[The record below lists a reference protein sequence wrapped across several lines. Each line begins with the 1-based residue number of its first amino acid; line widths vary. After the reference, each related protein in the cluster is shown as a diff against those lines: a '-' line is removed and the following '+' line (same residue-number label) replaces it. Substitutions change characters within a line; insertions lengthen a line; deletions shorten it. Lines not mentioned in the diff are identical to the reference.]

1 MLRSMTLEM
10 AKSSSPASQTV
21 VIKNY
26 VNGEWVASESTRT
39 LDVVNPATTEVLAR
53 VPLSTKTEVD
63 AAVRCATEA
72 FEDWK
77 ETPPLTR
84 ARYMFTLKGLIEEH
98 FEEISRILTQ
108 EHGKNLD
115 EARGEVRRAIECVEH
130 AAGIPTLMMGYSLE
144 TIAPGLDEECIL
156 QPLGVFCC
164 LTPSNFPAMIPFWFF
179 PYAVACGNTYV
190 VKPSSEVPL
199 SMNKMFEF
207 IDEAGFPPGVVNLVN
222 GSREVSDALL
232 ESKDVRGVSF
242 IGSTSVA
249 KYVYTKATST
259 GKRASCGGGAK
270 NFLIIMPDAPL
281 DRIMPTIM
289 NSVYGCA
296 GQRCLAGANV
306 VAVGDDAF
314 YEDLKKKLI
323 DSAKD
328 IKTGYGLDESVQMGP
343 LRSKQAKENVVSYI
357 ETGVKEGAKLIL
369 DGRGIKVQGYEHG
382 YFIGPTIFD
391 KVDTKMRIGREEI
404 FGPVMS
410 IMRAK
415 DFDDAIRM
423 IHENPYGNAASI
435 FTQNGK
441 WAREFKHRVQAGDV
455 GVNIGIAAPVAF
467 FPFSGWKDSFFGD
480 LHGQGFDA
488 INFFTDRKVVI
499 SRWF

>member
-1 MLRSMTLEM
+1 MVQATKVISRETQP
-10 AKSSSPASQTV
+10 K

-26 VNGEWVASESTRT
+26 VNGEWVASKSTKT

-53 VPLSTKTEVD
+53 VPMSTREEVEETIRYAL
-63 AAVRCATEA
+63 AAYDEWR
-72 FEDWK
+72 

-84 ARYMFTLKGLIEEH
+84 ARYMFTLKNLMEEH
-98 FEEISRILTQ
+98 FEEVSQILTK
-108 EHGKNLD
+108 EHGKTID
-115 EARGEVRRAIECVEH
+115 ESRGEVRRAIECVEH
-130 AAGIPTLMMGYSLE
+130 AAGIPTLMMGYNLE

-156 QPLGVFCC
+156 QPLGIFAC
-164 LTPSNFPAMIPFWFF
+164 LPPSNFPAMIPWWFL

-190 VKPSSEVPL
+190 LKPSSEVPL
-199 SMNKMFEF
+199 TQNKLFELV
-207 IDEAGFPPGVVNLVN
+207 DEAGFPPGVINLVN
-222 GSREVSDALL
+222 GSRDVSDALL
-232 ESKDVRGVSF
+232 ESKDVKGVSF
-242 IGSTSVA
+242 VGSTPVA
-249 KYVYTKATST
+249 KYVYGKATAG
-259 GKRASCGGGAK
+259 GKRAQCQGGAK
-270 NFLIIMPDAPL
+270 NFLLVMPDAPL
-281 DRIMPTIM
+281 DKIMPAVM

-314 YEDLKKKLI
+314 YQQLKKKLLEA
-323 DSAKD
+323 AKAV
-328 IKTGYGLDESVQMGP
+328 KTGYGLDETVQMGP
-343 LRSKQAKENVVSYI
+343 LRSAQAKEKVLSYI
-357 ETGVKEGAKLIL
+357 ETGVKEDAELIL
-369 DGRGIKVQGYEHG
+369 DGRNIKVPGYEKG

-391 KVDTKMRIGREEI
+391 NVNPKSKIGSEEI
-404 FGPVMS
+404 FGPVMCL
-410 IMRAK
+410 IRAK
-415 DFDDAIRM
+415 DFEDALRI

-441 WAREFKHRVQAGDV
+441 WARDFKHRVQAGDV
-455 GVNIGIAAPVAF
+455 GVNIGIAAPVSF

>member
-1 MLRSMTLEM
+1 MVQATKIIARETQAE
-10 AKSSSPASQTV
+10 

-26 VNGEWVASESTRT
+26 VNGEWVASKSTKT

-53 VPLSTKTEVD
+53 VPMSTREEVEETIRYAQ
-63 AAVRCATEA
+63 AAYDEWR
-72 FEDWK
+72 

-84 ARYMFTLKGLIEEH
+84 ARYMFTLKNLMEEH
-98 FEEISRILTQ
+98 FEEVSQILTK
-108 EHGKNLD
+108 EHGKTID
-115 EARGEVRRAIECVEH
+115 ESRGEVRRAIECVEH
-130 AAGIPTLMMGYSLE
+130 AAGIPTLMMGYNLE

-156 QPLGVFCC
+156 QPLGIFAC
-164 LTPSNFPAMIPFWFF
+164 LPPSNFPAMIPWWFL

-190 VKPSSEVPL
+190 LKPSSEVPL
-199 SMNKMFEF
+199 TQNKLFELV
-207 IDEAGFPPGVVNLVN
+207 DEAGFPPGVINLVN
-222 GSREVSDALL
+222 GSRDVSDALL
-232 ESKDVRGVSF
+232 ESKDVKGVSF
-242 IGSTSVA
+242 VGSTPVA
-249 KYVYTKATST
+249 KYVYGKATAG
-259 GKRASCGGGAK
+259 GKRAQCQGGAK
-270 NFLIIMPDAPL
+270 NFLLVMPDAPL
-281 DRIMPTIM
+281 DKIMPAVM

-314 YEDLKKKLI
+314 YQQLKKKLLEA
-323 DSAKD
+323 AKAV
-328 IKTGYGLDESVQMGP
+328 KTGYGLDETVQMGP
-343 LRSKQAKENVVSYI
+343 LRSAQAKEKVLSYI
-357 ETGVKEGAKLIL
+357 ETGIKERAELIL
-369 DGRGIKVQGYEHG
+369 DGRNIKVPGYEKG

-391 KVDTKMRIGREEI
+391 KVNPKSKIGSEEI
-404 FGPVMS
+404 FGPVMCL
-410 IMRAK
+410 IRAK
-415 DFDDAIRM
+415 DFEEALRI

-441 WAREFKHRVQAGDV
+441 WARDFKHRVLAGDV
-455 GVNIGIAAPVAF
+455 GVNIGIAAPVAY

>member
-1 MLRSMTLEM
+1 MVQATKVIARETQAE
-10 AKSSSPASQTV
+10 

-26 VNGEWVASESTRT
+26 VNGEWVASKSTKT

-53 VPLSTKTEVD
+53 VPMSTREEVD
-63 AAVRCATEA
+63 EAIRYAKEA
-72 FEDWK
+72 FEEWR

-84 ARYMFTLKGLIEEH
+84 ARYMFTLKNLMEEH
-98 FEEISRILTQ
+98 FEEVSQVLTK
-108 EHGKNLD
+108 EHGKTID
-115 EARGEVRRAIECVEH
+115 ESRGEIRRSIECVEH
-130 AAGIPTLMMGYSLE
+130 AAGIPTLMMGYNLE

-156 QPLGVFCC
+156 QPLGVFTC
-164 LTPSNFPAMIPFWFF
+164 LPASNFPGMITFWFL
-179 PYAVACGNTYV
+179 PYAVACGNTYI

-199 SMNKMFEF
+199 TLNKLFEL
-207 IDEAGFPPGVVNLVN
+207 IDKAGFPPGVLNLVN
-222 GSREVSDALL
+222 GSRDVSDAFL

-242 IGSTSVA
+242 VGSTPVA
-249 KYVYTKATST
+249 KYVYSKATAG
-259 GKRASCGGGAK
+259 GKRAQCQGSAK
-270 NFLIIMPDAPL
+270 NCLLVMPDAPL
-281 DRIMPTIM
+281 DKVMPAIM

-314 YEDLKKKLI
+314 YEQLKKKLMAA
-323 DSAKD
+323 AKA

-343 LRSKQAKENVVSYI
+343 LRSKQAKEKVLSYI
-357 ETGVKEGAKLIL
+357 EAGLKEGDELIL
-369 DGRGIKVQGYEHG
+369 DGRNIKVPGYEKG

-391 KVDTKMRIGREEI
+391 NVNPKSKIGSEEI
-404 FGPVMS
+404 FGPVMCL
-410 IMRAK
+410 MRAK
-415 DFDDAIRM
+415 DFEEALRI
-423 IHENPYGNAASI
+423 IHESPYGNAASI

-441 WAREFKHRVQAGDV
+441 WARDFKHRVLAGDV
-455 GVNIGIAAPVAF
+455 GINIGIAAPVAF